1 MKRPTLLRG
10 RNASALDVMT
20 VDLERFAGG
29 TTLTISSP
37 PKLGFDVQ
45 AVRADFPVLSR
56 EINGKSLVFLD
67 SAASSQKP
75 SSVIDAISRY
85 YRCNH
90 ANVHRGIYRLSEEA
104 TDAYENARVKVADFI
119 NASSKKEVIFTRNT
133 TESLNLVAYS
143 WARANLHAG
152 DEILS
157 TVMEHH
163 ANLVPWQLVAQEKDV
178 KLRFIPLTEDGQ
190 LDLSDI
196 DSLLTER
203 TRLVAFTQASNVLGT
218 LNPVRQIV
226 DMAHRV
232 GAVTVVDGAQG
243 VPHLPVDVQALGCD
257 FYAFSS
263 HKMCGPTGVGV
274 LWGRRELLESMP
286 PFLTGGDM
294 IRRVELEHSEWAG
307 LPNKFEAGTPAIAGA
322 IGLGVAVD
330 YLNALGMGAIRTHE
344 KELTAYALERL
355 VEIPGLTVYGPTDL
369 EVRGGVATFNLSEAH
384 PHDVATILDSEGIA
398 VRAGHH
404 CAMPLHKSMGLAAST
419 RASFYIYNTAAEI
432 DRLVEALYKVK
443 HIFSPT
449 RPKAS

>member
-1 MKRPTLLRG
+1 
-10 RNASALDVMT
+10 MT
-20 VDLERFAGG
+20 VDLERLVGG
-29 TTLTISSP
+29 TTLTTSSST
-37 PKLGFDVQ
+37 KLGFDVQ

-56 EINGKSLVFLD
+56 EINGKNLVFLD

-75 SSVIDAISRY
+75 VSVTDAIGRY
-85 YRCNH
+85 YRSSH

-104 TDAYENARVKVADFI
+104 TDAYESARAKVAGFI
-119 NASSKKEVIFTRNT
+119 NANSNKEVIFTRNT
-133 TESLNLVAYS
+133 TESINLVAYS
-143 WARANLHAG
+143 WARTNLCAG
-152 DEILS
+152 DEILL

-178 KLRFIPLTEDGQ
+178 KLRFIRVTEDGQ

-196 DSLLTER
+196 DGLLTER

-226 DMAHRV
+226 DMAHAV
-232 GAVTVVDGAQG
+232 GAITVVDGAQG
-243 VPHLPVDVQALGCD
+243 VPHFPVDVQALGCD

-286 PFLTGGDM
+286 PFLSGGDM
-294 IRRVELEHSEWAG
+294 IRRVELEHSKWAG
-307 LPNKFEAGTPAIAGA
+307 LPNKFEAGTPAIAET
-322 IGLGVAVD
+322 IGLGAAVD
-330 YLNALGMGAIRTHE
+330 YLGALGMDAVHAHE
-344 KELTAYALERL
+344 KQLTTYALERL
-355 VEIPGLTVYGPTDL
+355 EEIPGLTVYGPTNP
-369 EVRGGVATFNLSEAH
+369 EVRGGVAAFNLIDAH
-384 PHDVATILDSEGIA
+384 PHDVATILDSEGVA

-404 CAMPLHKSMGLAAST
+404 CAMPLHKEMGLTATT
-419 RASFYIYNTAAEI
+419 RASFYIYNTPSEI
-432 DRLVEALYKVK
+432 DRLVDALYKVK